1 MNWIKPSRTKN
12 SFFKYSCKIGIIM
25 EIQDISKLIID
36 FRDNRNWEQFHQ
48 VKDLLLGLDIEVSEL
63 MELFLWKSD
72 SEIAKIPKEIIE
84 YELADI
90 FIFLTYVAEK
100 FDINLEESI
109 MEKLKINDQKYPV
122 SKSFGSNKK
131 YNEL

>member
-1 MNWIKPSRTKN
+1 
-12 SFFKYSCKIGIIM
+12 M

-36 FRDNRNWEQFHQ
+36 FRDKRNWEQFHQ

-84 YELADI
+84 NELADI
-90 FIFLTYVAEK
+90 FIFLTYVADK
-100 FDINLEESI
+100 FNINLEESVV
-109 MEKLKINDQKYPV
+109 EKIKINDQKYPV